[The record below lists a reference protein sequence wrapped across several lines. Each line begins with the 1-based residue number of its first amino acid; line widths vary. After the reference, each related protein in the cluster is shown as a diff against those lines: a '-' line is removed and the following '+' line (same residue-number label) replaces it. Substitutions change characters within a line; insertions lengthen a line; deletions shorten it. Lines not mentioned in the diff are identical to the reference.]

1 MEKQILDFVCKMTF
15 SDPNNINNDT
25 LLFEE
30 GIFDSMSLL
39 NLISFLEEDF
49 SIKVYDSEL
58 DVANFGSID
67 AITSFLGG
75 KLKASE

>member
-1 MEKQILDFVCKMTF
+1 MKKKILDFVCKMTF
-15 SDPNNINNDT
+15 TDQNNINNET

-30 GIFDSMSLL
+30 GIFDSMSMI
-39 NLISFLEEDF
+39 NLISYLEEDF

-58 DVANFGSID
+58 DAENFESID
-67 AITSFLGG
+67 AIASFLEG